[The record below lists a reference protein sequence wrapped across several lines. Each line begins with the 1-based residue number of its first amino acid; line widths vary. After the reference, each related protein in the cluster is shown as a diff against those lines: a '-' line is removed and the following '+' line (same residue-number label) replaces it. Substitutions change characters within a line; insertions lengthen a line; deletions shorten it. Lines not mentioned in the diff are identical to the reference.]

1 MKRAIA
7 RWPFFRKRVIEMH
20 DFSVAMGLM
29 DFVPVAFFA
38 VTALIL
44 LRDLYSKMY
53 KGAYALLAAGT
64 INVFTAG
71 FCKALWKLLYAANIC
86 DFTALEEMFLP
97 LNSLGLLLVGLSLI
111 GMLCWKRKDTVMLS
125 AAPAV
130 FSGSFVFIMM
140 MVVGLGG
147 ICASL
152 SILAAKMKKK
162 GTIILF
168 VLSFVCAM
176 GMGYMSSK
184 DSTLAWVNWV
194 EQSINTVSQLCLM
207 LGVIALHK
215 AGLADY
221 RFPEAAA

>member
-1 MKRAIA
+1 
-7 RWPFFRKRVIEMH
+7 MH

-38 VTALIL
+38 ITAVIL
-44 LRDLYSKMY
+44 LRDLYNKMF

-86 DFTALEEMFLP
+86 DFAALEQIFLP
-97 LNSLGLLLVGLSLI
+97 LNSLGLLLVGIALI
-111 GMLCWKRKDTVMLS
+111 GMLCVKRKDTVVLS
-125 AAPAV
+125 TAPAV
-130 FSGSFVFIMM
+130 FGGSMVFIMM
-140 MVVGLGG
+140 MVLGLGG
-147 ICASL
+147 ICTAL

-162 GTIILF
+162 GIIALF
-168 VLSFVCAM
+168 VISFVAAM

-207 LGVIALHK
+207 LGTIALHK
-215 AGLADY
+215 AGLAVY
-221 RFPEAAA
+221 QFEEANA

>member
-1 MKRAIA
+1 
-7 RWPFFRKRVIEMH
+7 MH

-29 DFVPVAFFA
+29 DFVPVAFFG
-38 VTALIL
+38 VTAVIL
-44 LRDLYSKMY
+44 LRDLYNKMF

-86 DFTALEEMFLP
+86 DFTALEQMFLP
-97 LNSLGLLLVGLSLI
+97 VNSLGLLLVGLSLI

-147 ICASL
+147 ICAVM
-152 SILAAKMKKK
+152 SILAARMKKK
-162 GTIILF
+162 SAIVLF
-168 VLSFVCAM
+168 ILSFVCAM
-176 GMGYMSSK
+176 GMGYMSSQ
-184 DSTLAWVNWV
+184 DSSLAWVNWV

-215 AGLADY
+215 AGLAEY
-221 RFPEAAA
+221 KFREVTP